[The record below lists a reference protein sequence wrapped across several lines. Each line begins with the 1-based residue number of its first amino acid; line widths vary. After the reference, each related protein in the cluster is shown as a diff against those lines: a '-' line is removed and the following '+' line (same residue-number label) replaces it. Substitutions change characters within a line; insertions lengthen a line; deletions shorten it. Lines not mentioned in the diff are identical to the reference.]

1 MPNEE
6 EIDFDKAKPIK
17 LAHEADVEKMV
28 GFFSKEEPNKLQ
40 PKEITEELLQRLYEN
55 MEEAKHLAT
64 LIDMDKNDLK
74 ELGRGL
80 ENVAKGK
87 YVAMFKTVKGR
98 KSVDWEAYAKS
109 QIKNI
114 PGEELAPYTKESEPS
129 VRLEIRKLD

>member
-40 PKEITEELLQRLYEN
+40 PKVITEELLQRLYEN